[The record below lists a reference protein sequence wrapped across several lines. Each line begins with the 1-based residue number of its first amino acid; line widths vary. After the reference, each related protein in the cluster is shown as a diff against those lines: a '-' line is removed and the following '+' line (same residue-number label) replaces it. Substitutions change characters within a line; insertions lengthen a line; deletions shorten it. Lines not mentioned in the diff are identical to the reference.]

1 MKKRLATL
9 AILGAM
15 TVSAVA
21 PMSVFAADTNVY
33 YVAGAE
39 TPGGSD
45 GGYYVTIPSDI
56 TFTDDHVSGTQELA
70 LKKLDSA
77 ALPSNLKVD
86 VTVRS
91 ANDAQLKNTSVAPS
105 AALDY
110 QIEYNGATGSAT
122 AGSATL
128 ANGSATSVSVGSFT
142 GVGTLTGAA
151 TLIEKAEDEGIT
163 VANGTEFKDVLTYTI
178 AQTTP

>member
-70 LKKLDSA
+70 LKKLRQCS
-77 ALPSNLKVD
+77 
-86 VTVRS
+86 VTV
-91 ANDAQLKNTSVAPS
+91 
-105 AALDY
+105 
-110 QIEYNGATGSAT
+110 
-122 AGSATL
+122 
-128 ANGSATSVSVGSFT
+128 
-142 GVGTLTGAA
+142 
-151 TLIEKAEDEGIT
+151 
-163 VANGTEFKDVLTYTI
+163 
-178 AQTTP
+178 